1 MDTSTSRSITDYF
14 SSVPDP
20 RMILKTRHKL
30 TEIIT
35 IALCAVIAGADDWV
49 EISDFGEAKKEWFK
63 TFLEL
68 PGGIPSH
75 DTFARVFSLLDP
87 REFEKSFMGWIRSFV
102 TGPDI
107 VAIDGK
113 TLRRSHDRAN
123 GQSTIHMVNAWAVHH
138 GLILGQLKTADKSNE
153 ITAIPELMKTLD
165 LRGCIVTAD
174 AMGCQ
179 KEIARQIVDQ
189 GADYVLA
196 LKGNQGTL
204 HDDVQLFFE
213 KKQAVEHHE
222 SAFDTFTSV
231 DGGHGRV
238 ETRRYTVTSDVQW
251 FSEYSKWSGLR
262 SFGMVQSERQD
273 GDRVT
278 QETRYFISSLPNDA
292 KGFAEAVRGHWGVE
306 NSLHWCLDIA
316 FREDDSRIR
325 QGHAAENMAVLRSTA
340 LSLIKH
346 DKSRKTGVKASRKRA
361 GWNNDYLMKLLVT

>member
-1 MDTSTSRSITDYF
+1 MDTSTSRSIMNYF
-14 SSVPDP
+14 SSIPDP

-75 DTFARVFSLLDP
+75 DTFGRVFSLLDP

-102 TGPDI
+102 TGTDI

-123 GQSTIHMVNAWAVHH
+123 GQSTIHMVNAWAVRH

-204 HDDVQLFFE
+204 HDDVQLFFA
-213 KKQAVEHHE
+213 KQQAGEHHD
-222 SAFDTFTSV
+222 SFDTFVSV

-238 ETRRYTVTSDVQW
+238 ETRRFTITSDVRW
-251 FSEYSKWSGLR
+251 FSEYSKWPGLR
-262 SFGMVQSERQD
+262 SFGMVQSERQE

-292 KGFAEAVRGHWGVE
+292 KGFAEAARGHWGVE

-346 DKSRKTGVKASRKRA
+346 DKSRKNGVKASRKRA
-361 GWNNDYLMKLLVT
+361 GWDNDYLMKLLVT